1 MIRATGEIESV
12 CPRPLTRW
20 VKKVSGPVSLD
31 FCTGTIRKVFSV
43 PWLRLDAVVESCGGY
58 KGGVVGILCGN
69 FPTIA

>member
-1 MIRATGEIESV
+1 MGQ
-12 CPRPLTRW
+12 
-20 VKKVSGPVSLD
+20 KVSGPVSLD

-69 FPTIA
+69 FRTIA